1 MKDKINTKRS
11 EHKKKLKEVRI
22 SRLEKQ
28 LKSNILKR
36 KKVSKKNKKISG
48 ICEKFLF
55 PFRFFNRLLG
65 GPKERHGLRRH
76 RRDFFRARLR
86 RGGRR

>member
-1 MKDKINTKRS
+1 MNLLLKKPYKKHYLMEDKIITKRS

-36 KKVSKKNKKISG
+36 KKVSKKNNG
-48 ICEKFLF
+48 
-55 PFRFFNRLLG
+55 
-65 GPKERHGLRRH
+65 
-76 RRDFFRARLR
+76 
-86 RGGRR
+86 

>member
-1 MKDKINTKRS
+1 MKEKINSKRS

-36 KKVSKKNKKISG
+36 KKASKKIDG
-48 ICEKFLF
+48 
-55 PFRFFNRLLG
+55 
-65 GPKERHGLRRH
+65 
-76 RRDFFRARLR
+76 
-86 RGGRR
+86 

>member
-1 MKDKINTKRS
+1 MNLLLKKPYKKHYFMKEKIKSKRS

-36 KKVSKKNKKISG
+36 KKASKK
-48 ICEKFLF
+48 
-55 PFRFFNRLLG
+55 
-65 GPKERHGLRRH
+65 
-76 RRDFFRARLR
+76 RD
-86 RGGRR
+86 G

>member
-1 MKDKINTKRS
+1 MQNKINDKRF

-36 KKVSKKNKKISG
+36 KKVSKKNNG
-48 ICEKFLF
+48 
-55 PFRFFNRLLG
+55 
-65 GPKERHGLRRH
+65 
-76 RRDFFRARLR
+76 
-86 RGGRR
+86 

>member
-1 MKDKINTKRS
+1 MNLLLKKPYKNHYSMKDKINTKRS

-36 KKVSKKNKKISG
+36 KKVSKKNNG
-48 ICEKFLF
+48 
-55 PFRFFNRLLG
+55 
-65 GPKERHGLRRH
+65 
-76 RRDFFRARLR
+76 
-86 RGGRR
+86 

>member
-1 MKDKINTKRS
+1 LKFAKVAKILFLEKKLKKDYLLNITNEFIAKKLNKIFSPMRDKINKRT

-36 KKVSKKNKKISG
+36 KKATKKNDG
-48 ICEKFLF
+48 
-55 PFRFFNRLLG
+55 
-65 GPKERHGLRRH
+65 
-76 RRDFFRARLR
+76 
-86 RGGRR
+86 